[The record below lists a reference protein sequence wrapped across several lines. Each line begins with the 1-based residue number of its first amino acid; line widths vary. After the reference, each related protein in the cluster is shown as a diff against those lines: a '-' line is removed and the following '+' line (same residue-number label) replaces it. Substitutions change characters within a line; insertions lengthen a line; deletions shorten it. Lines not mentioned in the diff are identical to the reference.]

1 MDKMGVPTVL
11 DYIKNPADRELVEN
25 FMAQTV
31 FGRPYVMTPGAPADR
46 VKIIRQSFN
55 ATTKDKAFL
64 AEAKKVRLSIDP
76 AAARKSKGWS
86 PKCTA
91 CQPPNWPKSSR
102 SSI

>member
-1 MDKMGVPTVL
+1 MQASLTHNKTMDKMSVPTVL

-76 AAARKSKGWS
+76 ASG
-86 PKCTA
+86 
-91 CQPPNWPKSSR
+91 
-102 SSI
+102 